1 MKLES
6 LIHKLVVA
14 NLKMFYKKQKP
25 KFIQCRN
32 CKTFNEQLFRIEL
45 EKELAKIDLN
55 NAELAEL
62 HNEFLSVLNKHAPIK
77 NKYIQAN
84 KSNYM
89 TKSSR
94 KEIMLCSI
102 LRNKFLKTKK
112 EESKQLYNKE
122 RNLCVTLLRRDKRN
136 YLPELNKRILKNIR
150 KFWKTVNSLFS
161 EKACQREIITLISKD
176 TEENITKNEELSETF
191 NSFFSSMVYN
201 SKIEYDINRQANMS
215 THQDPVLR
223 MVETFK
229 YHLSILKTKEVMTGK
244 GMSLSFGNSTQEK
257 TY

>member
-1 MKLES
+1 
-6 LIHKLVVA
+6 
-14 NLKMFYKKQKP
+14 MFYKKQKP

-84 KSNYM
+84 NSNYM

-136 YLPELNKRILKNIR
+136 YLPELNKRILKILENFGKQSTR
-150 KFWKTVNSLFS
+150 YFQKKHAKEKSL
-161 EKACQREIITLISKD
+161 
-176 TEENITKNEELSETF
+176 
-191 NSFFSSMVYN
+191 
-201 SKIEYDINRQANMS
+201 
-215 THQDPVLR
+215 H
-223 MVETFK
+223 
-229 YHLSILKTKEVMTGK
+229 
-244 GMSLSFGNSTQEK
+244 
-257 TY
+257 